1 MCTKGRDV
9 INASLWPCAYWE
21 FLVHG
26 EQLQA
31 PIPTTKR
38 VQRVPVPL
46 GKGER
51 VHPFSVARVRPRTSK
66 GIQHLLLLNLVL
78 LDAASP
84 SKKRFWMEPRTIQ
97 LTKAKARGRKS
108 KSKNQGQAAKPP
120 ALFKNYLLKISNRQP
135 PLFIVSFKRPR
146 KILSNGVS
154 HLIVLQK
161 LPKLQPETLLKKW
174 RKSSLFH
181 RMMKFSMVP
190 AATGRL
196 LEKMCDNNHAFLH
209 HQDPQSTC
217 SS

>member
-1 MCTKGRDV
+1 MT
-9 INASLWPCAYWE
+9 CAYWE

-154 HLIVLQK
+154 HLIVLQIIK
-161 LPKLQPETLLKKW
+161 KLQPELLFKKTPILLTFLLYK
-174 RKSSLFH
+174 RKVS
-181 RMMKFSMVP
+181 
-190 AATGRL
+190 
-196 LEKMCDNNHAFLH
+196 C
-209 HQDPQSTC
+209 
-217 SS
+217 